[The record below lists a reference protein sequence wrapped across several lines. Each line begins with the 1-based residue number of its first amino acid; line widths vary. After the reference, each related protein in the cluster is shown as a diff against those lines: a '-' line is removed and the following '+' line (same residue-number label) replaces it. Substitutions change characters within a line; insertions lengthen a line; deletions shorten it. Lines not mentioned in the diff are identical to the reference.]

1 MFSGIHI
8 DRIVNKHAVVVVVV
22 VFVFVVVVNILF
34 VLFGANNLT
43 ALYIFH
49 YSSYMSFIVSCYYYV
64 LI

>member
-8 DRIVNKHAVVVVVV
+8 DRIVNKHAVVVVV
-22 VFVFVVVVNILF
+22 VFVVVVNILF

-49 YSSYMSFIVSCYYYV
+49 YSSYMSFIVSCCYYV